1 MLAREAAAPAAGWEE
16 SYPPHGGSL
25 DKSYTILLVPDRDAK
40 VKKIRLE
47 HRMLVRVAVCAG
59 VLVLASV
66 GMLAHYFQVVG
77 KVAENELI
85 RAENLELQNRW
96 REAEQKFAHINDELD
111 RVKRLNANLRHIT
124 SLNDPDRK
132 LSMPQTEPG
141 GKPPEYVGGEASI
154 ATEPAQSGMGAV
166 GMHKLPSAG
175 GEGRMIADGDA
186 KPPGEDP
193 DLLKQLDSLDKK
205 VKAQEQEARALKSY
219 FEDQQALLASAPSI
233 WPVRGWVTSDF
244 SVRLDP
250 YTGER
255 VMHEGIDVATGMGT
269 PVRAP
274 ADGTVVF
281 AGQEGGYGHVLV
293 LDHGYGLKTRYGHL
307 SRINVKV
314 GEKVKRG
321 QFVAAVGNTGR
332 STGPHL
338 HYEVRVNGVAD
349 NPRKFILEE

>member
-1 MLAREAAAPAAGWEE
+1 
-16 SYPPHGGSL
+16 L

-59 VLVLASV
+59 VLVLALI

-132 LSMPQTEPG
+132 LSMPQPEPG
-141 GKPPEYVGGEASI
+141 GRPPEFVGGGPEA
-154 ATEPAQSGMGAV
+154 AQAGVAMG
-166 GMHKLPSAG
+166 GPIAG

-186 KPPGEDP
+186 KPAPSEDP
-193 DLLKQLDSLDKK
+193 DLLKSLDTLDKK

-255 VMHEGIDVATGMGT
+255 MMHEGIDVASAMGT

-281 AGQEGGYGHVLV
+281 AGLEGGYGHVLV

-307 SRINVKV
+307 LRIDVKV

-321 QFVAAVGNTGR
+321 EYIAAVGNTGR

>member
-1 MLAREAAAPAAGWEE
+1 
-16 SYPPHGGSL
+16 L
-25 DKSYTILLVPDRDAK
+25 DKSYTILVVPDRDAK
-40 VKKIRLE
+40 VKKIRVE
-47 HRMLVRVAVCAG
+47 HRMLVRVAVAATV
-59 VLVLASV
+59 VLLAVV
-66 GMLAHYFQVVG
+66 GMAAHYFTVVG
-77 KVAENELI
+77 KVAENALL
-85 RAENLELQNRW
+85 RDENLVLQNRW
-96 REAEQKFAHINDELD
+96 KEAEQKFGHINDELD
-111 RVKRLNANLRHIT
+111 RVRRLNSNLRHIT
-124 SLNDPDRK
+124 QLNDPERA
-132 LSMPQTEPG
+132 LAIGPVGSSRGQG
-141 GKPPEYVGGEASI
+141 GGGNGGELVGASMGPAGI
-154 ATEPAQSGMGAV
+154 ATEPSQMGMVGLTASEQRGKRGTASPAAEARVGETPQS
-166 GMHKLPSAG
+166 
-175 GEGRMIADGDA
+175 EG
-186 KPPGEDP
+186 
-193 DLLKQLDSLDKK
+193 DLLHQLDDLDKK

-255 VMHEGIDVATGMGT
+255 VMHEGLDVAAAIGA

-281 AGQEGGYGHVLV
+281 NGVEGGYGHVLV

-307 SRINVKV
+307 SRIDVKV

>member
-1 MLAREAAAPAAGWEE
+1 ILNDARPLGALACGLYFAGQAPACAVGWENQF
-16 SYPPHGGSL
+16 PPDGGSL

-47 HRMLVRVAVCAG
+47 HRMLVRVGLCFG
-59 VLVLASV
+59 VVVLA
-66 GMLAHYFQVVG
+66 L
-77 KVAENELI
+77 
-85 RAENLELQNRW
+85 
-96 REAEQKFAHINDELD
+96 
-111 RVKRLNANLRHIT
+111 
-124 SLNDPDRK
+124 
-132 LSMPQTEPG
+132 
-141 GKPPEYVGGEASI
+141 
-154 ATEPAQSGMGAV
+154 MGAV
-166 GMHKLPSAG
+166 GMSKPLPAG

-186 KPPGEDP
+186 KPGTADDV
-193 DLLKQLDSLDKK
+193 DLLKQLDNLDKK

-281 AGQEGGYGHVLV
+281 AGLEGGYGHVLV
-293 LDHGYGLKTRYGHL
+293 
-307 SRINVKV
+307 
-314 GEKVKRG
+314 
-321 QFVAAVGNTGR
+321 
-332 STGPHL
+332 
-338 HYEVRVNGVAD
+338 
-349 NPRKFILEE
+349 

>member
-1 MLAREAAAPAAGWEE
+1 
-16 SYPPHGGSL
+16 L

-47 HRMLVRVAVCAG
+47 HRMLVRVAVCAA
-59 VLVLASV
+59 LVALALI
-66 GMLAHYFQVVG
+66 GALAHYFTVVG

-132 LSMPQTEPG
+132 LNMPQPEPG
-141 GKPPEYVGGEASI
+141 QAAPEFVGGGI
-154 ATEPAQSGMGAV
+154 ATEPATSGMGPI
-166 GMHKLPSAG
+166 GKIAG

-186 KPPGEDP
+186 KAVAAEQDQ
-193 DLLKQLDSLDKK
+193 DLLKSLDNLDKK
-205 VKAQEQEARALKSY
+205 VKAQEQEARSLKSY

-255 VMHEGIDVATGMGT
+255 VMHEGIDVAASSGT

-281 AGQEGGYGHVLV
+281 SGLEGGYGHVLV
-293 LDHGYGLKTRYGHL
+293 IDHGYGLKTRYGHL
-307 SRINVKV
+307 LRIDVKV

>member
-1 MLAREAAAPAAGWEE
+1 M
-16 SYPPHGGSL
+16 
-25 DKSYTILLVPDRDAK
+25 DKSYTILVVPDRDAK

-47 HRMLVRVAVCAG
+47 HRVLVRAVLCLG
-59 VLVLASV
+59 LVLAALA
-66 GMLAHYFQVVG
+66 GAMAHYFNVVG
-77 KVAENELI
+77 KIAENKIL
-85 RAENLELQNRW
+85 RDENLELQNRW

-124 SLNDPDRK
+124 QLNDPDRK
-132 LSMPQTEPG
+132 LSINSSEPSRSG
-141 GKPPEYVGGEASI
+141 GPEFVGGGI
-154 ATEPAQSGMGAV
+154 ATEPAQAGMGAI
-166 GMHKLPSAG
+166 GITKPG
-175 GEGRMIADGDA
+175 QRGEGRMIADGDSA
-186 KPPGEDP
+186 PGPSDQGDQG
-193 DLLKQLDSLDKK
+193 DLLKQLDELGKK
-205 VKAQEQEARALKSY
+205 VKAQEQEARSLKSY

-255 VMHEGIDVATGMGT
+255 VMHEGLDIATAMGT

-281 AGQEGGYGHVLV
+281 AGLEGGYGHVLV

-307 SRINVKV
+307 LKIDVKV
-314 GEKVKRG
+314 GQKVHRNDII
-321 QFVAAVGNTGR
+321 AAVGNSGR
-332 STGPHL
+332 STGPHV

>member
-1 MLAREAAAPAAGWEE
+1 M
-16 SYPPHGGSL
+16 

-40 VKKIRLE
+40 VKKIRVE
-47 HRMLVRVAVCAG
+47 HRMLVRVAVCAA
-59 VLVLASV
+59 LVVV
-66 GMLAHYFQVVG
+66 GIIGMAAHYFSVVG
-77 KVAENELI
+77 KVAENSLI

-96 REAEQKFAHINDELD
+96 KEAEQKFAHINDELD
-111 RVKRLNANLRHIT
+111 RVKRLNGNLRHIT

-132 LSMPQTEPG
+132 LSMPQVDSSTG
-141 GKPPEYVGGEASI
+141 AQPEFVGGGI
-154 ATEPAQSGMGAV
+154 ATEPAQAGMGAV
-166 GMHKLPSAG
+166 GMHTVG

-186 KPPGEDP
+186 KAVPAEHDG
-193 DLLKQLDSLDKK
+193 DLMKSLDELDKK

-255 VMHEGIDVATGMGT
+255 VMHEGIDVASQLGT

-281 AGQEGGYGHVLV
+281 SGLEGGYGHVLV
-293 LDHGYGLKTRYGHL
+293 IDHGYGLKTRYGHL
-307 SRINVKV
+307 SRVDVKV

>member
-1 MLAREAAAPAAGWEE
+1 
-16 SYPPHGGSL
+16 L
-25 DKSYTILLVPDRDAK
+25 DRSYTILLVPDRDAK
-40 VKKIRLE
+40 VKKIRVE
-47 HRMLVRVAVCAG
+47 HRMLVRAAVAATV
-59 VLVLASV
+59 VVLALV
-66 GMLAHYFQVVG
+66 GMAAHYFTVVG
-77 KVAENELI
+77 KVAENGLI

-96 REAEQKFAHINDELD
+96 REAEQKFSHINDELD
-111 RVKRLNANLRHIT
+111 RVRRLNSNLRHIT
-124 SLNDPDRK
+124 QLNDPERK
-132 LSMPQTEPG
+132 LAIGPVDAPPVPG
-141 GKPPEYVGGEASI
+141 EVVGAAMGGGI
-154 ATEPAQSGMGAV
+154 ATEPSQMGSV
-166 GMHKLPSAG
+166 GLSASERPSKAARAAAAAEARASEAPQT
-175 GEGRMIADGDA
+175 EG
-186 KPPGEDP
+186 
-193 DLLKQLDSLDKK
+193 DLLHQLDDLDKK

-255 VMHEGIDVATGMGT
+255 VMHEGLDVAAASGT

-281 AGQEGGYGHVLV
+281 NGMEGGYGHVLV

-307 SRINVKV
+307 SRIDVKL

-349 NPRKFILEE
+349 NPRKFVLEE

>member
-1 MLAREAAAPAAGWEE
+1 M
-16 SYPPHGGSL
+16 
-25 DKSYTILLVPDRDAK
+25 DKSYTILLVADRDAK

-47 HRMLVRVAVCAG
+47 HRTLVRGGICLAVVITGLTAM
-59 VLVLASV
+59 A
-66 GMLAHYFQVVG
+66 AHYFSVVG
-77 KVAENELI
+77 RVAENGFI

-96 REAEQKFAHINDELD
+96 REAEQKFSHINEELD

-124 SLNDPDRK
+124 RLNDPERK
-132 LSMPQTEPG
+132 LALGPIERPRG
-141 GKPPEYVGGEASI
+141 GQDLVGGGVSPEATASL
-154 ATEPAQSGMGAV
+154 ATEPP
-166 GMHKLPSAG
+166 LY
-175 GEGRMIADGDA
+175 ADGTG
-186 KPPGEDP
+186 KPTPVATERDG
-193 DLLKQLDSLDKK
+193 DLLKQLDDLDKK
-205 VKAQEQEARALKSY
+205 VKTQEKEARSLKSY

-255 VMHEGIDVATGMGT
+255 VNHEGLDVAAAIGT
-269 PVRAP
+269 KVRAP

-281 AGQEGGYGHVLV
+281 AGVEGGYGRVV
-293 LDHGYGLKTRYGHL
+293 VIDHGYGLKTRYGHL
-307 SRINVKV
+307 SKAEVRVGDKV
-314 GEKVKRG
+314 RRG
-321 QFVAAVGNTGR
+321 QTIASVGNSGR

>member
-1 MLAREAAAPAAGWEE
+1 
-16 SYPPHGGSL
+16 L
-25 DKSYTILLVPDRDAK
+25 DKSYTILVVPDRDAK
-40 VKKIRLE
+40 VKKIRVE
-47 HRMLVRVAVCAG
+47 HRTLVRVAVAATA
-59 VLVLASV
+59 VLLAVV
-66 GMLAHYFQVVG
+66 GMAAHYFTVVG
-77 KVAENELI
+77 KVAENALL
-85 RAENLELQNRW
+85 RDENLVLQNRW
-96 REAEQKFAHINDELD
+96 KEAEQKFGHINDELD
-111 RVKRLNANLRHIT
+111 RVRRLNANLRHIT
-124 SLNDPDRK
+124 QLNDPDRA
-132 LSMPQTEPG
+132 LAIGPVGSSRGQG
-141 GKPPEYVGGEASI
+141 GGNGGELVGTSMGPAGI
-154 ATEPAQSGMGAV
+154 ATEPSQMGMVGLTASEQRGKRGPASPTAEARVSEAPQS
-166 GMHKLPSAG
+166 
-175 GEGRMIADGDA
+175 EG
-186 KPPGEDP
+186 
-193 DLLKQLDSLDKK
+193 DLLHQLDDLDKK

-255 VMHEGIDVATGMGT
+255 VMHEGLDVAAAIGA

-281 AGQEGGYGHVLV
+281 NGVEGGYGHVLV

-307 SRINVKV
+307 SRIDVKV

>member
-1 MLAREAAAPAAGWEE
+1 
-16 SYPPHGGSL
+16 L

-40 VKKIRLE
+40 VKKIRVE
-47 HRMLVRVAVCAG
+47 HRTLVRVGFCAAI
-59 VLVLASV
+59 VLLGLV
-66 GMLAHYFQVVG
+66 GMMAHYFSVVG
-77 KVAENELI
+77 KVAENGLI

-111 RVKRLNANLRHIT
+111 RVKRLNSNLRHIT

-132 LSMPQTEPG
+132 LSAAQPEPSQAG
-141 GKPPEYVGGEASI
+141 QAPEFVGGGVAP
-154 ATEPAQSGMGAV
+154 EPAQSGMGAV
-166 GMHKLPSAG
+166 GMGKRVPA
-175 GEGRMIADGDA
+175 EGRMLADGDA
-186 KPPGEDP
+186 KAPVEAEG
-193 DLLKQLDSLDKK
+193 DLLKQLDDLDKK
-205 VKAQEQEARALKSY
+205 VKTQEQEARSLKSY

-255 VMHEGIDVATGMGT
+255 VMHEGLDVASALGT

-281 AGQEGGYGHVLV
+281 SGVEGGYGHVLV
-293 LDHGYGLKTRYGHL
+293 LDHGYGLKTRFGHL
-307 SRINVKV
+307 SRIDVKV
-314 GEKVKRG
+314 GERVKRG
-321 QFVAAVGNTGR
+321 QFVAAVGNSGR

>member
-1 MLAREAAAPAAGWEE
+1 
-16 SYPPHGGSL
+16 L

-47 HRMLVRVAVCAG
+47 HRMLVRVAVCAA
-59 VLVLASV
+59 LVVVALI
-66 GMLAHYFQVVG
+66 GMLAHYFSVVG

-132 LSMPQTEPG
+132 LSMPQPEPG
-141 GKPPEYVGGEASI
+141 QKPPEFVGGESGVAS
-154 ATEPAQSGMGAV
+154 EPAQAGVAMG
-166 GMHKLPSAG
+166 GPIAG

-186 KPPGEDP
+186 KPPPAEDP
-193 DLLKQLDSLDKK
+193 DLLKSLDSLDKK

-255 VMHEGIDVATGMGT
+255 MMHEGIDVAAGVGT

-281 AGQEGGYGHVLV
+281 AGLEGGYGHVLV

-307 SRINVKV
+307 SRIDVKV

-321 QFVAAVGNTGR
+321 EYIAAVGNTGR

-338 HYEVRVNGVAD
+338 HYEVRVNGMAD

>member
-1 MLAREAAAPAAGWEE
+1 
-16 SYPPHGGSL
+16 L

-47 HRMLVRVAVCAG
+47 HRMLVRVAVCAA
-59 VLVLASV
+59 LVALALI
-66 GMLAHYFQVVG
+66 GALAHYFTVVG

-132 LSMPQTEPG
+132 LNMPQPEPG
-141 GKPPEYVGGEASI
+141 QAAPEFVGGGI
-154 ATEPAQSGMGAV
+154 ATEPATSGMGPI
-166 GMHKLPSAG
+166 GKIAG

-186 KPPGEDP
+186 KAVAVEQDP
-193 DLLKQLDSLDKK
+193 DLLKSLDNLDKK

-255 VMHEGIDVATGMGT
+255 VMHEGIDVAASSGT

-274 ADGTVVF
+274 SDGTVVF
-281 AGQEGGYGHVLV
+281 SGLEGGYGHVLV
-293 LDHGYGLKTRYGHL
+293 IDHGYGLKTRYGHL
-307 SRINVKV
+307 LRIDVKV

-321 QFVAAVGNTGR
+321 QFVAAVGNSGR